1 MADAVIMPKAGMAM
15 EEGQIIKWLKQ
26 EGDKVE
32 TGEAILEIETD
43 KVAMEVEAERSGV
56 LLKITRGEGETVPV
70 TEPIG
75 YIGDEGEKV
84 PDEAAGGAG
93 GEEAGAAEKE
103 APSGSG
109 AEPAASGAGDTGAGD
124 TGAAG
129 RAAAAAAAG
138 TSDAS
143 EAAGGKPAATPWA
156 RTLAERHGIDLSS
169 VQATGAHGEIKG
181 RDVETAAEA
190 GTGSTAGTAANA
202 TPVARR
208 VAEQRGVDLS
218 SVTGSGPQ
226 GRITKEDVLAAA
238 ERAPAG
244 ATPAPSQRAAA
255 KAPSGPPAEGEAKRL
270 SGMRRAIAR
279 NMQKSHETIP
289 PVTLNSYA
297 NVSRLLE
304 MRAEANEED
313 PDNKLSVNDFVLRAT
328 VEALR
333 RHPGINATVDMEK
346 EQIVEYGSVNLGVA
360 VALPDGLI
368 VPVVRQAET
377 LSLRGLGARVR
388 ELASAARNRSIAA
401 EQLEG
406 GTFTVTNLG
415 MYGITTFSAII
426 NPPEAAILGVGSIEE
441 QLVRNEDGSIGERK
455 TLGLSLTID
464 HRVIDGA
471 QGAEFLATLRTLLE
485 HPIRFLAA

>member
-1 MADAVIMPKAGMAM
+1 MPKAGMAM

-93 GEEAGAAEKE
+93 GEETGAAEKK

-109 AEPAASGAGDTGAGD
+109 AEPAASGAGGADD

-129 RAAAAAAAG
+129 RAASAAAAG

-190 GTGSTAGTAANA
+190 GTGAAAGSTAGAAANA

-238 ERAPAG
+238 ERAPAA

-333 RHPGINATVDMEK
+333 RHPGINANVDMEK
-346 EQIVEYGSVNLGVA
+346 EQIVEYGTVNLGVA

>member
-1 MADAVIMPKAGMAM
+1 MPKAGMAM

-84 PDEAAGGAG
+84 PEEAAGGAG
-93 GEEAGAAEKE
+93 GEQAGAAAKGAAQDASE
-103 APSGSG
+103 APAESGS
-109 AEPAASGAGDTGAGD
+109 GDTGAGRK
-124 TGAAG
+124 AAP
-129 RAAAAAAAG
+129 AAAAG

-143 EAAGGKPAATPWA
+143 KAAGGKFAATPWA

-169 VQATGAHGEIKG
+169 VHATGAHGEIKG
-181 RDVETAAEA
+181 RDVETAAAAGGGAEA
-190 GTGSTAGTAANA
+190 GAAVNV

-208 VAEQRGVDLS
+208 VAEQQGVDLS
-218 SVTGSGPQ
+218 AVTGSGPQ

-238 ERAPAG
+238 EAAAERGPEA
-244 ATPAPSQRAAA
+244 ATPAPSRRAPAQGPA
-255 KAPSGPPAEGEAKRL
+255 GGPPAEGEAKRL

-297 NVSRLLE
+297 DVRRLLE

-333 RHPGINATVDMEK
+333 RHPEINATVDMEK
-346 EQIVEYGSVNLGVA
+346 EQIVEYGTVNLGVA

-388 ELASAARNRSIAA
+388 ELASAARDRSIAA

-426 NPPEAAILGVGSIEE
+426 NPPQVAILAVGSIEE
-441 QLVRNEDGSIGERK
+441 QLVRNEDGSIGDRK

>member
-15 EEGQIIKWLKQ
+15 EEGQIIRWLKQ

-70 TEPIG
+70 TETIG
-75 YIGDEGEKV
+75 YIGDEGEEV
-84 PDEAAGGAG
+84 PEAAADAAGG
-93 GEEAGAAEKE
+93 EKAGAAEKE
-103 APSGSG
+103 APSGSD
-109 AEPAASGAGDTGAGD
+109 AEPAASGAGETGAGR
-124 TGAAG
+124 GAAP
-129 RAAAAAAAG
+129 AAAAG

-156 RTLAERHGIDLSS
+156 RTLAERHGIDLST
-169 VQATGAHGEIKG
+169 VEATGAHGEIKG

-190 GTGSTAGTAANA
+190 GTGAAAGAAANA

-238 ERAPAG
+238 EKAPAG
-244 ATPAPSQRAAA
+244 ATPAPPQRAGAE
-255 KAPSGPPAEGEAKRL
+255 APSGPPAEGEAKRL

-297 NVSRLLE
+297 DVSRLLE

-313 PDNKLSVNDFVLRAT
+313 PENKLSVNDFVLRAT

-333 RHPGINATVDMEK
+333 RHPGINATVDMDN
-346 EQIVEYGSVNLGVA
+346 EQIVEYGTVNLGVA

-426 NPPEAAILGVGSIEE
+426 NPPQVAILGVGSIEE
-441 QLVRNEDGSIGERK
+441 QLVRNADGSIGERK

-471 QGAEFLATLRTLLE
+471 KGAEFLATLRTLLE

>member
-15 EEGQIIKWLKQ
+15 EEGQIIRWLKQ

-56 LLKITRGEGETVPV
+56 LLKITRGDGETVPV

-75 YIGDEGEKV
+75 YIGDEGEEV
-84 PDEAAGGAG
+84 PEEAAGAAG
-93 GEEAGAAEKE
+93 GKDAGASAKE
-103 APSGSG
+103 APQEAG
-109 AEPAASGAGDTGAGD
+109 EQPAASGGGETGGR
-124 TGAAG
+124 
-129 RAAAAAAAG
+129 RAAAATAG

-143 EAAGGKPAATPWA
+143 DAAGGKPAATPWA
-156 RTLAERHGIDLSS
+156 RTLAERHGIDLTT
-169 VQATGAHGEIKG
+169 VEATGAHGEIKG
-181 RDVETAAEA
+181 RDVEKAAAA
-190 GTGSTAGTAANA
+190 GAGAGAAVNA

-208 VAEQRGVDLS
+208 VAEQQGVDLS
-218 SVTGSGPQ
+218 AVTGSGPQ

-238 ERAPAG
+238 ERGPA
-244 ATPAPSQRAAA
+244 AAAPAPSRRAAEQ
-255 KAPSGPPAEGEAKRL
+255 APSGPPAEGEPKRF

-279 NMQKSHETIP
+279 NMQQSHGNIP
-289 PVTLNSYA
+289 PVTLNGYA
-297 NVSRLLE
+297 DVSRLLE

-313 PDNKLSVNDFVLRAT
+313 PENKLSVNDFVLRAT

-333 RHPGINATVDMEK
+333 RHPGVNATVDMEK
-346 EQIVEYGSVNLGVA
+346 EQIVEYGTVNLGVA
-360 VALPDGLI
+360 VAMPEGLM
-368 VPVVRQAET
+368 VPVIRQAET
-377 LSLRGLGARVR
+377 LSLRGLGAQVR

-415 MYGITTFSAII
+415 MYGITTFTPII
-426 NPPEAAILGVGSIEE
+426 NPPQAAILGVGSIEE

-471 QGAEFLATLRTLLE
+471 QGAEFLATLRSLLE